1 VRILSIAVAAAA
13 PAILVATFLLGSTA
27 DDEEF
32 RWGVLSTFLHV
43 RALAEGRL
51 LAWTSTLG
59 LGMPQPMVPNFHLH
73 PLAPLLLAVSAVT
86 WIRLLYAAHTIV
98 GALGMWHLGRTLQL
112 TPLTRAVCVFTFLL
126 ATPTQNYA
134 LTDFWPSH
142 YVMWTSAPW
151 LLLIAWKLLESDG
164 REMVRLCLLLGFVGG
179 LVLATTHPGHA
190 PVYAVV
196 AAAIAAAQGRAM
208 VARWHALLAAAAIA
222 LAIAGPNLLL
232 LATERAVFEPDKISK
247 LTDPLPPSAVEDVFL
262 RPFNVLGDD
271 WAAGLIAGGSR
282 VPFFG
287 GPFTALSLVGVLWL
301 GKRHGTLA
309 LGVVIGALV
318 LFTETPPITFVSRYQ
333 FRDPLLLCA
342 IPLAG
347 LAADRLLR
355 ARRTRALA
363 ALALALQIGV
373 VGAAIVPFVAQLWN
387 DEGRPAL
394 QARGATGATPL
405 ADRLMALMPAPG
417 RVAYTPQV
425 EASVS
430 ERGLLRD
437 GLGVNALAYRGVPV
451 VNGSFKGIST
461 DVLWPDDRLFYGR
474 VRLPRQVVQSD
485 DALDV
490 LSVRYVVATPGE
502 AVAAGLRERGT
513 VPTRSGATLLLYE
526 NPDAPSGALLV
537 DGPAHRRAVLP
548 VIPDCVNDRLLCRDL
563 AVLARGRSP
572 DRADVTRRAG
582 DIDVAVPRAGTERL
596 LVVAE
601 MFRLGWAASS
611 DGRSL
616 PIVSV
621 GPGLLGVALPAGA
634 TRVQLRY
641 GDAPLAVASLL
652 SWGAIAAALLGLVI
666 SGRWRRA
673 VR

>member
-1 VRILSIAVAAAA
+1 
-13 PAILVATFLLGSTA
+13 
-27 DDEEF
+27 
-32 RWGVLSTFLHV
+32 
-43 RALAEGRL
+43 
-51 LAWTSTLG
+51 
-59 LGMPQPMVPNFHLH
+59 MPQPMVPNFHLH
-73 PLAPLLLAVSAVT
+73 PLAPLLLAVSPVT
-86 WIRLLYAAHTIV
+86 WIRLLYTAHTII

-112 TPLTRAVCVFTFLL
+112 TPVTRAVCVFTFLL
-126 ATPTQNYA
+126 AAPTQNYA

-164 REMVRLCLLLGFVGG
+164 REMARLSLLLGLVGG

-196 AAAIAAAQGRAM
+196 VAAIAAAHGGAM
-208 VARWHALLAAAAIA
+208 VARWRALLAAGAIA
-222 LAIAGPNLLL
+222 LVIAGPNLLQ

-247 LTDPLPPSAVEDVFL
+247 LTDPLPSSALEDVFL
-262 RPFNVLGDD
+262 RPFDVLGGD
-271 WAAGLIAGGSR
+271 WAADLIARGSR

-287 GPFTALSLVGVLWL
+287 GPFAALSLVGVLWL
-301 GKRHGTLA
+301 GKRHATLA

-318 LFTETPPITFVSRYQ
+318 LFTATPPITFVSRYQ

-355 ARRTRALA
+355 ARRTRAFA
-363 ALALALQIGV
+363 ALALVLQIGV
-373 VGAAIVPFVAQLWN
+373 VGTGIAPFIAQLWN

-417 RVAYTPQV
+417 RLAYTPQV
-425 EASVS
+425 EGSVS

-437 GLGVNALAYRGVPV
+437 GLGVNALAFRGVPV

-474 VRLPRQVVQSD
+474 MRMPRQVVQSD

-490 LSVRYVVATPGE
+490 LSVRYVLAMRGE

-513 VPTRSGATLLLYE
+513 VPTPSGATLLLYE

-537 DGPAHRRAVLP
+537 DGPVHGRAVLP
-548 VIPDCVNDRLLCRDL
+548 AISDCVNDRLLCRDL
-563 AVLARGRSP
+563 AVLARRRSP
-572 DRADVTRRAG
+572 AAADVTRRPG
-582 DIDVAVPRAGTERL
+582 EIDVSVARAGTERL
-596 LVVAE
+596 LAVAE
-601 MFRLGWAASS
+601 MFRPGWNASS
-611 DGRSL
+611 DDRPLS
-616 PIVSV
+616 IVSV
-621 GPGLLGVALPAGA
+621 GPGLLGVALPAGV

-641 GDAPLAVASLL
+641 RNAPLAVASLL
-652 SWGAIAAALLGLVI
+652 SWGAIAAALLGLMI
-666 SGRWRRA
+666 SGRSQRA
-673 VR
+673 VRGR